1 MYSFIHS
8 FACTHKGRVQEG
20 KGRDGRITLCK
31 ISFVPLRNIWITSP
45 RIDNQDSS
53 IVALS
58 IPSNHT
64 SKLIK
69 CILFSRLWVWAFC
82 WRFSTVAQFWHADRK
97 IKTALGRRIRFSCR
111 QIPPTFAASRTEIVD
126 MDMYRC
132 FVRGVESFPT
142 YGRLSDQKFN
152 GAKKIG

>member
-45 RIDNQDSS
+45 WIDNQDSS

-97 IKTALGRRIRFSCR
+97 IKTALGRDGVDTENQVLVSAN
-111 QIPPTFAASRTEIVD
+111 PPDICCLEDRNSGHGYVPLL
-126 MDMYRC
+126 C
-132 FVRGVESFPT
+132 P
-142 YGRLSDQKFN
+142 GRRVLSDIRPVVRS
-152 GAKKIG
+152 KI